1 MTAPNPLDGVIKGYI
16 ANSPRFAP
24 YRKVLGNVAAFGVA
38 LIMFL
43 VSIPTEFLPPKVTG
57 GIAVAVG
64 IVTALTYFL
73 PNDVTPQ
80 QAAQLETYAE
90 KYGRHAAPD
99 APH

>member
-1 MTAPNPLDGVIKGYI
+1 MTAARGPLDGVIKDYI

-38 LIMFL
+38 LVMFL
-43 VSIPTEFLPPKVTG
+43 VSIPTEFLPPKMTG

-64 IVTALTYFL
+64 IVTAITYFL
-73 PNDVTPQ
+73 PNDLTPQ
-80 QAAQLETYAE
+80 QGEVVAEYAE

-99 APH
+99 AK